1 MGAPGEITDP
11 GPPSGHTGL
20 DPEELSLLADP
31 RLAAAIAQFN
41 AGDWYGCHDG
51 FEELWHETAGLCRPV
66 LQGILQIAVGQ
77 LHAERGNRRGATI
90 LTGEG
95 LGRLTGAA
103 DQALGLDLLGLRRTA
118 QVWLKALQD
127 GSPLDDLA
135 PPALAQLQPPGGDL

>member
-1 MGAPGEITDP
+1 MGSAEAIDP
-11 GPPSGHTGL
+11 ALPTGRAGV
-20 DPEELSLLADP
+20 DTEELGLLADP
-31 RLAAAIAQFN
+31 RLAVAIDQFN

-95 LGRLTGAA
+95 LGRLTSAP
-103 DQALGLDLLGLRRTA
+103 DRALGLDLLALRQTART
-118 QVWLKALQD
+118 WLKALQE
-127 GSPLDDLA
+127 GTPLDELPPPVLA
-135 PPALAQLQPPGGDL
+135 RLQAPGGDL